1 MLVIICP
8 KLKLNL
14 SETFALILMM
24 LLTVI
29 LLRVLLNV
37 ALTFGGAA
45 SMVTVKLLLLNAV
58 LPAKSLHS
66 TSQTNVVSFTVTL
79 LKVFWLPLVAFNI
92 IDMFER
98 QAPLIF
104 VYRVQFAR
112 FVSVGVIEGANN
124 AGLMELLGGVSSLT
138 EGLIVSMVKFTVE
151 FAIWSLP
158 SVKLTFRA

>member
-8 KLKLNL
+8 KLRLKL

-58 LPAKSLHS
+58 LPAVSLH
-66 TSQTNVVSFTVTL
+66 N
-79 LKVFWLPLVAFNI
+79 
-92 IDMFER
+92 
-98 QAPLIF
+98 
-104 VYRVQFAR
+104 
-112 FVSVGVIEGANN
+112 
-124 AGLMELLGGVSSLT
+124 
-138 EGLIVSMVKFTVE
+138 
-151 FAIWSLP
+151 
-158 SVKLTFRA
+158 TFQW